1 VRKDIFK
8 RLIADS
14 QEKDLSYVVD
24 RDLEIPLDTGKI
36 ISLIGV
42 RRSGKTHVVYS
53 IINKLRKTTD
63 TKSIVYINFEDDRLF
78 PLELKDLSTLLDAYY
93 ELYPDKKNEK
103 VYFFFD
109 EIQNVQDWEKFVR
122 RLYDTE
128 NCTIVITG
136 SSAKLLSKEIATS
149 LRGRTLSYEVFPL
162 SFSELLTFR
171 GISKELH
178 SSRAQAK
185 IKNAFS
191 EYLIRGGFPEIVNY
205 DQAVYMKTLQEYID
219 LIMYRDVIERYS
231 ISNTFLLKR
240 LIKFCYTNVSTLV
253 SFNKLYN
260 AFKSE
265 GLSISRNTVYEYISY
280 LEDAYALFTVPIY
293 AKSLREQWRNPRKI
307 YSVDVGFKT
316 AMDYPFSM
324 DRGRIFE
331 NIVFLELRRKAEQIY
346 YFKGKHEVDFYYTS
360 AGKEHL
366 LNVTYDMESSDTRE
380 REIRGLVEA
389 MKRFSLKKGTIVT
402 SEHKEEIK
410 TEAGK
415 LYVIPLWEWLLTSQ
429 DS

>member
-1 VRKDIFK
+1 MRKDIFK
-8 RLIADS
+8 RLITDS
-14 QEKDLSYVVD
+14 QEKDLSYVID
-24 RDLEIPLDTGKI
+24 RDLMIPLDTGKI

-42 RRSGKTHVVYS
+42 RRCGKTHVVYS

-63 TKSIVYINFEDDRLF
+63 TQSIVYINFEDDRLF

-93 ELYPDKKNEK
+93 EMYPDKKNEK

-109 EIQNVQDWEKFVR
+109 EIQNVKDWEKFVR

-128 NCTIVITG
+128 NCAIVITG

-162 SFSELLTFR
+162 SFSELLAFK
-171 GISKELH
+171 GIGKDLYSSK
-178 SSRAQAK
+178 AQAR

-191 EYLIRGGFPEIVNY
+191 DYLIRGGFPEIVNY
-205 DQAVYMKTLQEYID
+205 DQAVYMKALQEYID
-219 LIMYRDVIERYS
+219 LIMYRDVIERHG

-240 LIKFCYTNVSTLV
+240 LIKFCYANISTLV

-265 GLSISRNTVYEYISY
+265 GLNISRNTVYEYVSH

-293 AKSLREQWRNPRKI
+293 AKSMREQWRNPRKI

-316 AMDYPFSM
+316 AMDYPFSI

-346 YFKGKHEVDFYYTS
+346 YFKGKHEVDFYYTLS
-360 AGKEHL
+360 GKEHL
-366 LNVTYDMESSDTRE
+366 LNVSYEIESPATRE
-380 REIRGLVEA
+380 REIRGLDEA
-389 MKRFSLKKGTIVT
+389 MQRFSLKNGTIVT

-415 LYVIPLWEWLLTSQ
+415 LYVIPLWEWLLAGKA
-429 DS
+429 

>member
-1 VRKDIFK
+1 MRKDIFK
-8 RLIADS
+8 RLITDS
-14 QEKDLSYVVD
+14 QEKDLSYVID
-24 RDLEIPLDTGKI
+24 RDLMIPLDTGKI

-42 RRSGKTHVVYS
+42 RRCGKTHVVYS

-63 TKSIVYINFEDDRLF
+63 TQSIVYINFEDDRLF

-93 ELYPDKKNEK
+93 EMYPDKKNEK

-109 EIQNVQDWEKFVR
+109 EIQNVKDWEKFVR

-128 NCTIVITG
+128 NCAIVITG

-162 SFSELLTFR
+162 SFSELLAFK
-171 GISKELH
+171 GIGKDLYSSK
-178 SSRAQAK
+178 AQAR

-191 EYLIRGGFPEIVNY
+191 DYLIRGGFPEIVNY
-205 DQAVYMKTLQEYID
+205 DQAVYMKALQEYID
-219 LIMYRDVIERYS
+219 LLMYRDVIEHHG

-240 LIKFCYTNVSTLV
+240 LIKFCYANISTLV

-265 GLSISRNTVYEYISY
+265 GLNISRNTVYEYVSH

-293 AKSLREQWRNPRKI
+293 AKSMREQWRNPRKI

-316 AMDYPFSM
+316 AMDYPFSI

-346 YFKGKHEVDFYYTS
+346 YFKGKHEVDFYYTLS
-360 AGKEHL
+360 GKEHL
-366 LNVTYDMESSDTRE
+366 LNVSYEIESPATRE
-380 REIRGLVEA
+380 REIRGLDEA
-389 MKRFSLKKGTIVT
+389 MQRFSLKNGTIVT

-415 LYVIPLWEWLLTSQ
+415 LYVIPLWEWLLAGKA
-429 DS
+429 